1 MMGPMIGATMMPM
14 PHTAIAW
21 PWRSRGLMSRMT
33 DCDSGAS
40 AAPKAPCRM
49 RNSTISLRLRAVPH
63 SADEATKP
71 ATQTANS
78 RLRPILS
85 DSQPV
90 IGVRIACATM

>member
-1 MMGPMIGATMMPM
+1 MTGPMIGAIMMPM

-40 AAPKAPCRM
+40 AAPKAPCMM
-49 RNSTISLRLRAVPH
+49 RKSTISSRPSAVPH
-63 SADEATKP
+63 SAEEATKP
-71 ATQTANS
+71 ATQMVNS

-90 IGVRIACATM
+90 IGVAIAWATI